1 MAHMCVR
8 SHFFDLLLYPR
19 TNEDF
24 ERRAPL
30 LDEYNLHVQFLQVNH
45 LIIIACEAMSAS
57 V

>member
-1 MAHMCVR
+1 MAHMRVR
-8 SHFFDLLLYPR
+8 SHFFGLLLNPR

-30 LDEYNLHVQFLQVNH
+30 LDEDNLHVQFLQVNH